1 MLFGP
6 ESVVSIYLFDHTV
19 HFCACVD
26 KYELQTMS
34 VPGGGPW
41 RGVSGSRA
49 ARRIHAVPHKRFP
62 SSVGIPVIARRIQML
77 EQRVPCNL
85 VIALWAVT
93 EIRAS
98 VGSEEPRWLC
108 LPCLAFSELLF
119 IYLFHR
125 VLGRKAN
132 LVCCIAANLY
142 ASGVHETS

>member
-19 HFCACVD
+19 PFCARVD

-49 ARRIHAVPHKRFP
+49 ARRIRAVPHKIKRFP
-62 SSVGIPVIARRIQML
+62 ASVGIPVIARRIQML
-77 EQRVPCNL
+77 EQHVPCNL

-98 VGSEEPRWLC
+98 AGSEEPRWLC
-108 LPCLAFSELLF
+108 LPCLAFRELLF
-119 IYLFHR
+119 IYLFVSPCVGQEGKPR
-125 VLGRKAN
+125 L
-132 LVCCIAANLY
+132 LYCC
-142 ASGVHETS
+142 